1 MEISMRKILIA
12 AAAGMTVAVFQSA
25 AFAADA
31 KLAQGELKEHGCLNC
46 HDMDKKKVGPGY
58 NEVAAKNKG
67 KKVEELMASMKGKPV
82 HKAALAK
89 TNDESLKVMLEW
101 ILTK

>member
-1 MEISMRKILIA
+1 MRKILIA
-12 AAAGMTVAVFQSA
+12 AAAVMTVAVFQPV
-25 AFAADA
+25 AFAAPQDD
-31 KLAQGELKEHGCLNC
+31 LKEHGCLTC

-82 HKAALAK
+82 HKGVLAK
-89 TNDESLKVMLEW
+89 TNDAQLKTMLEF